1 MPNLDLSIAKIMQG
15 DTPVLRIME
24 GDTRVWPSGDDM
36 VVDASLTNITS
47 SISLPASVAP
57 NSSFTVTLTP
67 EASHIIN
74 QISVTMGGVDITS
87 SAYNDGVITIAEVTG
102 DVVIIASA
110 LEVITF
116 EDAAVKAI
124 CVENWGGNV
133 IEGEITP
140 AEAAAVTTLD
150 GKFYNNTTIV
160 KFNEF
165 RYFTGI
171 TNLYRSDNNGA
182 VGQFYHCDNLEEI
195 TMPAANITN
204 LGGAFRRAFSTAAKA
219 VTVDLTPITTP
230 SSTSIAF
237 SGAFREA
244 YKVAKVILPGFK
256 SGSSWQYAFRVC
268 SSLVEIEI
276 HGTLDLSSVTSF
288 SNAFYTCSKLSTISG
303 AISGISANI
312 DLSACP
318 LTRDSALVILNGL
331 ATVSGKTLKF
341 KASTTALLSAEDIA
355 IGTAKGWT
363 VS

>member
-1 MPNLDLSIAKIMQG
+1 MPNLDLSIAKIMHG

-24 GDTRVWPSGDDM
+24 GDTRVWPSGNDM

-110 LEVITF
+110 VEVITF

-124 CVENWGGNV
+124 CVEKWGGNV

-140 AEAAAVTTLD
+140 AEAAVVTTLD
-150 GKFYNNTTIV
+150 SAFYNNTTIV

-171 TNLYRSDNNGA
+171 TSLYRSQSSGD

-195 TMPAANITN
+195 TIPAANITSFA
-204 LGGAFRRAFSTAAKA
+204 GAFRRAFSTAAKA
-219 VTVDLTPITTP
+219 VTVDLTPIT
-230 SSTSIAF
+230 SSVVSFPGI
-237 SGAFREA
+237 FREA
-244 YKVAKVILPGFK
+244 YKVEKVIIPGVK
-256 SGSSWQYAFRVC
+256 SSSSWQYAFRFC
-268 SSLVEIEI
+268 NSLVEIEI
-276 HGTLDLSSVTSF
+276 RGTLDLSSVTTF
-288 SNAFYTCSKLSTISG
+288 SNAFYQTSKLSTITG
-303 AISGISANI
+303 VISGISANI